1 METVAKV
8 SPFDSFFFAILEAE
22 SGEKVSEQA
31 LSMTSND
38 SHLAVTKDEC
48 DEIIPSW
55 DSWSKRG
62 DFFLL

>member
-1 METVAKV
+1 ME
-8 SPFDSFFFAILEAE
+8 EN
-22 SGEKVSEQA
+22 VSER
-31 LSMTSND
+31 SSITSND

-62 DFFLL
+62 DFFRLVTVGKIPFCVV